1 MKTNKITYRRVG
13 DYNIPNRALPPE
25 ETRIQIGKWGE
36 RVPGA
41 LKRANRPAGR
51 RDILHKDYL
60 QKHKPVVFV
69 YLSLKESYGSL
80 CCK

>member
-41 LKRANRPAGR
+41 LKRANRPSRQAR
-51 RDILHKDYL
+51 Y
-60 QKHKPVVFV
+60 VT
-69 YLSLKESYGSL
+69 
-80 CCK
+80 